1 MRSNLIKYEYDY
13 NFEIMADFSFPLYG
27 HTLLHLINIKIK
39 DINTKQ
45 TFKSAT
51 VHKINNQYEREL

>member
-1 MRSNLIKYEYDY
+1 
-13 NFEIMADFSFPLYG
+13 MADFSFPLYG